1 MNWRDQEEPG
11 LVRAAQQGDAEA
23 FTELVRRH
31 QAALRALAAMAMLG
45 PDDVADVVQEAF
57 IAAYRHLADVDPDR
71 PLGPWL
77 RTICR
82 NQVRNFIRDRMAR
95 HRRERP
101 GQADAAIVDPDS
113 DVPEDAERRL
123 AALRA
128 CLARLDERKRQ
139 MLTRRFLDGA
149 AVKDIAA
156 SLGISANN
164 VSVQISQVKTVLL
177 RCMAGSGQTE
187 VS

>member
-1 MNWRDQEEPG
+1 MNRRGEEEPV
-11 LVRAAQQGDAEA
+11 LLRAAQQGDAEA

-31 QAALRALAAMAMLG
+31 QAGLRALAAMAMLG
-45 PDDVADVVQEAF
+45 PEDVADVVQEAF

-82 NQVRNFIRDRMAR
+82 NQIRNFIRDRMAR

-101 GQADAAIVDPDS
+101 GLADAAVSDPDL
-113 DVPEDAERRL
+113 DGPEDAERL
-123 AALRA
+123 LTALRA
-128 CLARLDERKRQ
+128 CLARLDERKRL

-156 SLGISANN
+156 GLGISANN
-164 VSVQISQVKTVLL
+164 VSVQIAQLKTVLL
-177 RCMAGSGQTE
+177 RCMGQGRRAEAT
-187 VS
+187 